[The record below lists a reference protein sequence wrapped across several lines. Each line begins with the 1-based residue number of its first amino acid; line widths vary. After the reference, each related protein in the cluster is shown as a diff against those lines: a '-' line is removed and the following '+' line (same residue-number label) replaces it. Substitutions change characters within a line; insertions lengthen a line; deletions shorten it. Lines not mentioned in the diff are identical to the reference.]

1 MGLLTAS
8 QPDARRFAL
17 ALPVAPGTE
26 EERDVAD
33 RLLAELRTRGHA
45 ARTVG
50 TVGDAPEAWI
60 EVVHL
65 GVGALAVAV
74 GCLGPLLPY
83 GQALAAFALVSALFR
98 RYGIELLGAFVPRV
112 PTWTV
117 IAGDPAGA
125 RLLEVIPL
133 DRARPRDPR
142 LVTGA
147 LLVATGTLIG
157 AASIGVVPRLVAAAL
172 VIALAVARARREV
185 VVPDPESVE
194 ARRVRERLATLSP
207 GDGRLVIFAG
217 ASARAWGAAEG
228 ALDWLG
234 VGVGSIPV
242 RRLDGRTPR
251 GRAWLRRGWK
261 PAPEPTETR

>member
-8 QPDARRFAL
+8 QPDALRFTL

-33 RLLAELRTRGHA
+33 RLLAELQARGHP

-65 GVGALAVAV
+65 GVGALALLL
-74 GCLGPLLPY
+74 GCLRPLLAC
-83 GQALAAFALVSALFR
+83 GQALAACALISALYR

-117 IAGDPAGA
+117 VAGDPIGA
-125 RLLEVIPL
+125 RFLEVIPL

-147 LLVATGTLIG
+147 LIVVLGMLLGATT
-157 AASIGVVPRLVAAAL
+157 IGVVPQLVTAAL
-172 VIALAVARARREV
+172 IVALAVTRARREV

-194 ARRVRERLATLSP
+194 ARRVRERLATLVP

-234 VGVGSIPV
+234 VEAGSTPV

-261 PAPEPTETR
+261 PAPEPTEPP